1 MRDSIGRSGGHAR
14 RIRLFTVRTLREILR
29 DPLSFVICL
38 GVPLVLLVA
47 MYALFSPTEPWVTLD
62 MLTPG
67 IAVFSGAFAMLYMAL
82 LVSRDRAT
90 WFLTR
95 LYSSPLTDGDFVL
108 GYALPGILI
117 GAGQL
122 VICWAASAVTGLV
135 AGETAWLGVGI
146 LRWWCALCLSV
157 SCPAHCSRTRRR
169 RGCPRWSYQAR
180 AFSVARGC
188 RSNPCRRASAPS
200 AHGSRSIQPS
210 VPGVRRWRAMP

>member
-47 MYALFSPTEPWVTLD
+47 MYALFSPTEPWFTLD

-122 VICWAASAVTGLV
+122 VICW
-135 AGETAWLGVGI
+135 
-146 LRWWCALCLSV
+146 
-157 SCPAHCSRTRRR
+157 RR
-169 RGCPRWSYQAR
+169 P
-180 AFSVARGC
+180 
-188 RSNPCRRASAPS
+188 P
-200 AHGSRSIQPS
+200 
-210 VPGVRRWRAMP
+210 

>member
-47 MYALFSPTEPWVTLD
+47 MYALFSPTEPWFTLD

-95 LYSSPLTDGDFVL
+95 LYSSPLTDGGVLCVYRYPVRLTVL
-108 GYALPGILI
+108 GQG
-117 GAGQL
+117 GAGVVL
-122 VICWAASAVTGLV
+122 GGHIRRGLSQWRV
-135 AGETAWLGVGI
+135 DAGRIPVGGLPHLLRMAPVLSSRPCRACGVGGQ
-146 LRWWCALCLSV
+146 
-157 SCPAHCSRTRRR
+157 CPDRRLLAGRGGRVRLYRRVRDRRR
-169 RGCPRWSYQAR
+169 AG
-180 AFSVARGC
+180 
-188 RSNPCRRASAPS
+188 
-200 AHGSRSIQPS
+200 
-210 VPGVRRWRAMP
+210 VPV

>member
-1 MRDSIGRSGGHAR
+1 
-14 RIRLFTVRTLREILR
+14 
-29 DPLSFVICL
+29 
-38 GVPLVLLVA
+38 
-47 MYALFSPTEPWVTLD
+47 MYALFSPTEPWFTLD

-135 AGETAWLGVGI
+135 AGGDGLVGHRHPARRAVGSADGGVLCVYRYPVRLPVLGQGGAGVVLSGHIRRGLSQWRVDAGRIPVGGFRTFCAWLPFYPAVRAG
-146 LRWWCALCLSV
+146 RAALAGNAR
-157 SCPAHCSRTRRR
+157 PATSGGTRRS
-169 RGCPRWSYQAR
+169 CAPIP
-180 AFSVARGC
+180 
-188 RSNPCRRASAPS
+188 PCS
-200 AHGSRSIQPS
+200 
-210 VPGVRRWRAMP
+210 

>member
-14 RIRLFTVRTLREILR
+14 RIRLFAVRTLREILR

-47 MYALFSPTEPWVTLD
+47 MYALFSPTEPWFTLD

-95 LYSSPLTDGDFVL
+95 L
-108 GYALPGILI
+108 
-117 GAGQL
+117 
-122 VICWAASAVTGLV
+122 
-135 AGETAWLGVGI
+135 
-146 LRWWCALCLSV
+146 
-157 SCPAHCSRTRRR
+157 
-169 RGCPRWSYQAR
+169 
-180 AFSVARGC
+180 
-188 RSNPCRRASAPS
+188 
-200 AHGSRSIQPS
+200 
-210 VPGVRRWRAMP
+210 